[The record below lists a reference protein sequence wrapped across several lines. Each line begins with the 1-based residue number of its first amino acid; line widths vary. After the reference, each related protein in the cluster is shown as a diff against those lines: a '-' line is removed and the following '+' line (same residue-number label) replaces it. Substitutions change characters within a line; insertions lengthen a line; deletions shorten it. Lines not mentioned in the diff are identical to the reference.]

1 MGAAQL
7 PANVRMITL
16 PPYSPELNPVE
27 RLWDVIKDRI
37 CNRAWEDL
45 EELTGAISV
54 VLAES
59 WSTPRKVRSL
69 IGEGWLLD
77 TANASSQSVL
87 AA

>member
-1 MGAAQL
+1 MW
-7 PANVRMITL
+7 VITL

-27 RLWDVIKDRI
+27 KLWGVIKDRI
-37 CNRAWEDL
+37 CNRVWEDL
-45 EELTGAISV
+45 EELTAAINA
-54 VLAES
+54 VLAEY

-77 TANASSQSVL
+77 TANASSPNIL